1 MPKLKNFL
9 PLARSYFDH
18 ELWNEE
24 REFSK
29 AEAWLWMLKE
39 ARYSETEGKKWINGR
54 LVTWE
59 KGEILGAIRYLKKAW
74 NWNSNGKVYR
84 FLEYL
89 KDEQMIEVSTEQGVN
104 VITLCNHPTY
114 NKHLYANG
122 THNGTPTNT
131 RNNGN
136 DGPSSKEE
144 APEAQGDVSS
154 NSNNS
159 KSATRNPEDLQLT
172 KQLVSYW
179 NECHDTRLR
188 VAKSRK
194 KVSQVRQRRKSFDIE
209 EMKKAIFNHSKNQW
223 VHENNQQSN
232 WDALMRND
240 NKLEHWLHRE
250 PENEPGKENT
260 HPTERGYAKE
270 EKAKA
275 HAEEHRRPFKESI
288 YPSIE
293 YKGETYYKIPQN

>member
-89 KDEQMIEVSTEQGVN
+89 KSEQMIEVATEQGVN
-104 VITLCNHPTY
+104 VISLCNHSTY
-114 NKHLYANG
+114 NEHLYS
-122 THNGTPTNT
+122 NGTPNRTQLNT
-131 RNNGN
+131 DKNGHSSGSNNRYSEQDESN
-136 DGPSSKEE
+136 IQPSTSNTQNSEGPS
-144 APEAQGDVSS
+144 
-154 NSNNS
+154 
-159 KSATRNPEDLQLT
+159 DLELT
-172 KQLVSYW
+172 KQLVEYW
-179 NECHDTRLR
+179 NDQNGTRLR

-194 KVSQVRQRRKSFDIE
+194 KVSQVRQRRKSFTIK
-209 EMKKAIFNHSKNQW
+209 EMRTAVYNRSNNQW
-223 VHENNQQSN
+223 VQENNQQSN
-232 WDALMRND
+232 WDALFRND
-240 NKLEHWLHRE
+240 NNMEDWLHRDPDNE
-250 PENEPGKENT
+250 AGNEENI
-260 HPTERGYAKE
+260 HPLKRGCVTEE
-270 EKAKA
+270 EAKA
-275 HAEEHRRPFKESI
+275 HAKENRVPFKESI
-288 YPSIE
+288 YPPVE
-293 YKGETYYKIPQN
+293 YEGETYYEIPQN